1 MCVVAVHPIKR
12 IAEAKAMVE
21 AGLAKWRSEITPESC
36 GGHGGAP
43 MLEMLNVRSWERVGE

>member
-1 MCVVAVHPIKR
+1 MCVVAVHPTKG